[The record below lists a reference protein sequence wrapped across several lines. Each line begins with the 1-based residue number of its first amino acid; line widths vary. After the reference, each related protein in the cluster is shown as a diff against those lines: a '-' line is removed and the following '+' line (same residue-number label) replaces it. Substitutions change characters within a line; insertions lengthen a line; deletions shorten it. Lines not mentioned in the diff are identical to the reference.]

1 MKKLFMLNSK
11 QRNENLSGGTFLLL
25 DKHRLRRIIMST
37 VHTRE
42 KPLVNTRNNF
52 DEAVWKYT

>member
-52 DEAVWKYT
+52 DEAV